1 MTFDEVEN
9 TRKLYEIKR
18 SKIIKKIFIIDIFA
32 VIFLLL
38 INFFN
43 GSVMLNGFGNDP
55 AEIIVP
61 IITILAQVALISFVV
76 GFFVL
81 LFSTKKEIAAY
92 KDAYK
97 SYFVAASL
105 AKVFSNISYNHAA
118 GLDPA
123 VVRQVMTTADR
134 YNSNDYMTAT
144 YKNINFTQADVHTE
158 EKHTTVDSDGHVRT
172 YYVTLFKGR
181 FLIFDFDRN
190 FSTNLQ
196 VASRHFYG
204 AKLKHSENQ
213 LKFERIKTES
223 TEFNKK
229 FRVFAED
236 GVDALYILDPA
247 FMEKIQKLYA
257 DCRHELLLTFMDKKV
272 YIAIND
278 GRDSLEPPKNIRKPL
293 DENTEIAKVQQDILT
308 ITNFVDSLN
317 LDRYFKEPK

>member
-1 MTFDEVEN
+1 MTFEEVEN
-9 TRKLYEIKR
+9 TRKLYEVKR
-18 SKIIKKIFIIDIFA
+18 SKIIKKILIIDIFA

-38 INFFN
+38 INFSSDYAMN
-43 GSVMLNGFGNDP
+43 ELGGNP
-55 AEIIVP
+55 IEIIIF
-61 IITILAQVALISFVV
+61 IITILAQVAIISFVI

-81 LFSTKKEIAAY
+81 LPATKKEIAAY

-105 AKVFSNISYNHAA
+105 AKVFSNIAYSHAA
-118 GLDPA
+118 GLDPI

-134 YNSNDYMTAT
+134 YSSNDYMTAT
-144 YKNINFTQADVHTE
+144 YKNINFTQADIHTE
-158 EKHTTVDSDGHVRT
+158 ERRTTVDGDGHIRT
-172 YYVTLFKGR
+172 YYVTIFKGR
-181 FLIFDFDRN
+181 FLVFDFNRN

-247 FMEKIQKLYA
+247 FMEKIQKLYT
-257 DCRHELLLTFMDKKV
+257 DCHHELLLTFMDKKV
-272 YIAIND
+272 YIAIDD
-278 GRDSLEPPKNIRKPL
+278 GKDSLEPPKNIRKPL